1 MFVIAFEI
9 GGKTYYLK
17 NHALAALGCSIEG
30 NDSTNSNVV
39 IFENREAAQKVCDL
53 FKNAKVRERKDNG

>member
-30 NDSTNSNVV
+30 SDSTHSNVV
-39 IFENREAAQKVCDL
+39 IFEDREAAQKVCDL

>member
-17 NHALAALGCSIEG
+17 NHALAALGCSVEV
-30 NDSTNSNVV
+30 DDPTNSNEV
-39 IFENREAAQKVCDL
+39 IFESREAAQKVCDL
-53 FKNAKVRERKDNG
+53 FKNAKVRERTVNE